1 MLFKNGKSWWEKE
14 WGLTKHVLILLRNVS
29 TVTLLLPNRDDFGVQ

>member
-1 MLFKNGKSWWEKE
+1 MLFKNGKSWWENE

-29 TVTLLLPNRDDFGVQ
+29 TVTLLPKCPDFGVQ